1 MSQKAIATAKEVID
15 NFGKVQ
21 RRSKF
26 LYPCPRCG
34 SNTMDSELVM
44 NSLSRKANVYI
55 CNQCGMNEAM
65 CDYLEIDDN
74 LEDWSIV
81 VSLRA

>member
-1 MSQKAIATAKEVID
+1 MSKTAVASAKEVVE

-34 SNTMDSELVM
+34 SNTMDSELVR
-44 NSLSRKANVYI
+44 NALSRRANVHI
-55 CNQCGMNEAM
+55 CNRCGINEAM
-65 CDYLEIDDN
+65 CDCLGIDDN
-74 LEDWSIV
+74 LDDWSFV